1 MTLTLPI
8 EEISS
13 WIRLSLEPGLGP
25 AQARHLLKEIGLP
38 STIYA
43 TSTRGL
49 SKFLPGQ
56 LATQLRQSPDDN
68 VQETITRTLAWLEGE
83 EHHLV
88 ALGDPS
94 YPASLLTIHDP
105 PLLLYVHGG
114 LHHLARPAL
123 SIVGSRSATAGGL
136 DNARAFARHLA
147 QEGWCIVSGLASGI
161 DTAAHEGALQAG
173 PDRGSTVAILGTGID
188 IVYPARNR
196 ALAHEIAEHGALV
209 SEFPLGTRAIHY
221 QFPKRNRLVAGMSR
235 GVLVVEAAKQSGS
248 LITARLASEM
258 GREVFAIP
266 GSIHSPL
273 SRGCHALI
281 RQGAKLVESAE
292 DIRDEL
298 GTPTRL
304 PSPPSITQRI
314 AARPPGAGQLGAREA
329 GPRQPGAQETMA
341 LAAASPD
348 DAVSFQILQALGYDP
363 VALDTLH
370 DRTRLDVATLGG
382 RLLEMEL
389 QGLVVRQD
397 DGRFVRR

>member
-1 MTLTLPI
+1 
-8 EEISS
+8 
-13 WIRLSLEPGLGP
+13 
-25 AQARHLLKEIGLP
+25 
-38 STIYA
+38 
-43 TSTRGL
+43 
-49 SKFLPGQ
+49 
-56 LATQLRQSPDDN
+56 
-68 VQETITRTLAWLEGE
+68 
-83 EHHLV
+83 
-88 ALGDPS
+88 
-94 YPASLLTIHDP
+94 
-105 PLLLYVHGG
+105 
-114 LHHLARPAL
+114 
-123 SIVGSRSATAGGL
+123 
-136 DNARAFARHLA
+136 
-147 QEGWCIVSGLASGI
+147 LASGI

-173 PDRGSTVAILGTGID
+173 PDQGSTVAILGTGID

-196 ALAHEIAEHGALV
+196 ALAHDIAKHGALV
-209 SEFPLGTRAIHY
+209 SEFPLGTRAIPY

-298 GTPTRL
+298 GTPTRS
-304 PSPPSITQRI
+304 PNPPSTTQGI
-314 AARPPGAGQLGAREA
+314 AARQADAARAGARQA
-329 GPRQPGAQETMA
+329 GPRQPGARKAGPQESMA
-341 LAAASPD
+341 FAAASPD
-348 DAVSFQILQALGYDP
+348 DPVEFQILQALGYDP